1 MSAFEA
7 VVFDLD
13 GTLIDSIP
21 DVVAA
26 MNQVL
31 VEEGRRPISLDE
43 GKSMVGEGPGPMIRD
58 AIALTGDTIDAAQLP
73 ALVERYIAFY
83 RATPADHTIVYPG
96 VRDVLEQLAGDGVIM
111 GVCTNKPHEMSNLV
125 LDALGMD
132 HFFKA
137 VIGGD
142 ALAVRKPDSGHVH
155 AVLDGMKSSSS
166 SAAFVGDSP
175 TDMQAARNAGLP
187 SVAVSYGYSIVGP
200 ENLDADILIPEFF
213 ELPAALTQLAE
224 GRN

>member
-7 VVFDLD
+7 IVFDLD

-31 VEEGRRPISLDE
+31 VEEGRQPISLEE

-58 AIALTGDTIDAAQLP
+58 AIALNGKTVDVARLP
-73 ALVERYIAFY
+73 HLVERYIAFY

-96 VRDVLEQLAGDGVIM
+96 VRDVLEQLASKGVIL
-111 GVCTNKPHEMSNLV
+111 GVCTNKPHKMSNLV
-125 LDALGMD
+125 LDALGLG

-142 ALAVRKPDSGHVH
+142 ALAVRKPDGRHVH
-155 AVLDGMKSSSS
+155 AVLDGMTASPAA
-166 SAAFVGDSP
+166 AAFVGDSP
-175 TDMQAARNAGLP
+175 TDMKAARNAGLP
-187 SVAVSYGYSIVGP
+187 SIAVSYGYSIVGP
-200 ENLDADILIPEFF
+200 ENLDADILIPEFS
-213 ELPAALTQLAE
+213 ELPDALAQLAE